1 MHLFK
6 SVSTPDEGGGF
17 IFIFLIL
24 YLPQILLFQNP
35 SLIFLHK
42 FQFSKIL
49 LHSISHFSPI
59 FLYLSSPFLSISPP
73 FHLHSVRNLSIPLC
87 LSFPLCST
95 IPLPPSSPTSI
106 SAISA
111 ISARSVIIS
120 ILAVCDVKHSADSQK
135 FHTSLPALA
144 GV

>member
-24 YLPQILLFQNP
+24 YLPQILLFKNP
-35 SLIFLHK
+35 FPFSSLK
-42 FQFSKIL
+42 FYFSKL
-49 LHSISHFSPI
+49 LPLP
-59 FLYLSSPFLSISPP
+59 LYHLSLAFLSLSPHISI
-73 FHLHSVRNLSIPLC
+73 FHLHSVRCLSIPLC
-87 LSFPLCST
+87 LTFPLCST

-120 ILAVCDVKHSADSQK
+120 ISAVCDVKRSADSQK